1 MRLIENEEKWGKR
14 KGNDRK
20 GTEIGEKSH
29 RCNRNRKLEGKIDRE
44 KKRRNWLEI
53 ENDK

>member
-1 MRLIENEEKWGKR
+1 MKKNEENGKEMIEKEPR
-14 KGNDRK
+14 
-20 GTEIGEKSH
+20 EIGEKSH

-53 ENDK
+53 KNDK